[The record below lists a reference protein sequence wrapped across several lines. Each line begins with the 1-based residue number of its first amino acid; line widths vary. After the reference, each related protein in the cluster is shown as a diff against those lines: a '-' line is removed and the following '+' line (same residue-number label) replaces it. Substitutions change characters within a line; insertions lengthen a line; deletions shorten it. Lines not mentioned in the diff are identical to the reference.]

1 MTRTSNIIP
10 LRPYD
15 PVPWETFAQVEP
27 PRPNPEPAMFWKAFI
42 FLCAL
47 AVVVGTLFAANN

>member
-15 PVPWETFAQVEP
+15 PVPWETFATVEP
-27 PRPNPEPAMFWKAFI
+27 PRPNRAKFWKAFI

-47 AVVVGTLFAANN
+47 AVVVGALFAANN